1 MGEACQTT
9 ATAVHEH
16 LIFSQTVEGLL
27 RAVGPLSPEV
37 RAHFKT
43 LGLDVDRPLRP
54 AYPLDAFVQMLDF
67 AGGLVAP
74 GQPPL
79 EQTREL
85 GRRFMD
91 AYQNTLIGRAMVAG
105 MRVIGPWRTLD
116 RLSHKFRT
124 GNNFSET
131 HLSRLGP
138 TEAKLWCNR
147 VSRPGWYLGVIGRGL
162 ELAGAQDVT
171 VRLIDQDVAGG
182 TFHVQWR

>member
-1 MGEACQTT
+1 MA
-9 ATAVHEH
+9 EH
-16 LIFSQTVEGLL
+16 LIFSQTIEGLL
-27 RAVGPLSPEV
+27 RALGPLPPEA

-43 LGLDVDRPLRP
+43 LGLDVDRPLLP
-54 AYPLDAFVQMLDF
+54 AYPLEQFVAVLDA
-67 AGGLVAP
+67 AGALVAP
-74 GQPPL
+74 QATPL
-79 EQTREL
+79 EQGRLL

-91 AYQNTLIGRAMVAG
+91 GYQNTLIGRAMVAV
-105 MRVIGPWRTLD
+105 MRIIGPWRTLE
-116 RLSHKFRT
+116 RLSHQFRT

-147 VSRPGWYLGVIGRGL
+147 VSRPGWYLGIIGRGL
-162 ELAGAQDVT
+162 ELAGAMDVT